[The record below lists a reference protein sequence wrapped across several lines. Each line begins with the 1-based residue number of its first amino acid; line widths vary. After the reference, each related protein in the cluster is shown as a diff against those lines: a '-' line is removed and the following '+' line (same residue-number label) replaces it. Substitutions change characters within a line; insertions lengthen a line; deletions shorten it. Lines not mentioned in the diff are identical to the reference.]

1 MWEQYRGYILAAL
14 ALLFAQSMLIG
25 ALLIQAAQR
34 RRAERQLQA
43 SQMELRASYERIRD
57 LGGRL
62 LRAQEDERARIS
74 RELHDDISQQ
84 IAVLGIDLA
93 RLESSQLHGG
103 ERLVTEAYERTQAV
117 ARRVRDL
124 SHRLHP
130 SNLSLIGL
138 PRALERLARDFAN
151 AGLTIT
157 FTHGDLPDG
166 LPTDVT
172 LCLFRVAQE
181 ALQNIIKHSG
191 ARAATMHLE
200 VVRGELWLTIADE
213 GTGFELRRAGRGLG
227 LISME
232 ERVDQIGGT
241 LHVRSTPG
249 AGTTVYAH
257 VPIRGA
263 ARETTVA

>member
-1 MWEQYRGYILAAL
+1 
-14 ALLFAQSMLIG
+14 
-25 ALLIQAAQR
+25 
-34 RRAERQLQA
+34 
-43 SQMELRASYERIRD
+43 
-57 LGGRL
+57 
-62 LRAQEDERARIS
+62 
-74 RELHDDISQQ
+74 

-93 RLESSQLHGG
+93 MLEASPPRGG

-138 PRALERLARDFAN
+138 IGALERLAHDFAN

-157 FTHGDLPDG
+157 FTHGDVPDG

-191 ARAATMHLE
+191 ARAATMHVE
-200 VVRGELWLTIADE
+200 TVRSELWLTIVDE
-213 GTGFELRRAGRGLG
+213 
-227 LISME
+227 
-232 ERVDQIGGT
+232 
-241 LHVRSTPG
+241 
-249 AGTTVYAH
+249 
-257 VPIRGA
+257 
-263 ARETTVA
+263 